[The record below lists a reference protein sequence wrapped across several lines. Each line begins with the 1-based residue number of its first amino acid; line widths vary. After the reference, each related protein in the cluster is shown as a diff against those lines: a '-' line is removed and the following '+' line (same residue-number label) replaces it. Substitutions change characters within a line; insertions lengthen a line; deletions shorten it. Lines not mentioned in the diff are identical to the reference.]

1 PFPQYYFP
9 STSSSSSY
17 PPPPPPLP
25 PPPPPPPLLVNQDPN
40 SSCVDNNIF
49 LHQNLNHSHFDQIP
63 LPTPF
68 LLTNNNNNNNNTIIP
83 QILIPE
89 ALINLGVSNSTT
101 PPPLMMTNKAHEDH
115 ISSGSSLNLHGL
127 GPNFVPK
134 KPCKKDRHSKIYTAQ
149 GLRDRRVRLSIEI
162 AREFFDLHDMLG
174 FDKASKTLEWLLT
187 KSKKA
192 IKELSRTKLSC
203 SSRST
208 KISLSSTTSECEE
221 AAVSEVNEAVD
232 RINVENDRNLGGGG
246 GGGGAERVLSISKS
260 DLEKFMSEGVV
271 AAKESRAKA
280 RARARARTK
289 EKRYCYNNNNSTTKR
304 SSTSTTTTSASI
316 TTSTTVP
323 CLSSAQILNQF
334 RSPNFISETGPSS
347 LGLDDHHNQSV
358 VIKRSKLKLFPGSI
372 SSATTHHDEHHQ
384 HQHQEHFCGISKG
397 ESSNH
402 IIYSPTTLLP
412 QNWDTNGAA
421 TVSGR
426 PGFREPST

>member
-1 PFPQYYFP
+1 MFSSTNSPFPQYYFP

-17 PPPPPPLP
+17 PPPPPLP

-49 LHQNLNHSHFDQIP
+49 LHQNLNHSHFEQIP

-68 LLTNNNNNNNNTIIP
+68 SLTNNNNNNIIP
-83 QILIPE
+83 QIIIPE
-89 ALINLGVSNSTT
+89 TLINLGFSNSTT

-221 AAVSEVNEAVD
+221 AAATKVNEAVD

-246 GGGGAERVLSISKS
+246 GGGGAEGVLAISKS

-304 SSTSTTTTSASI
+304 SSTTTSASI
-316 TTSTTVP
+316 TSSTTVT

-347 LGLDDHHNQSV
+347 LGLDDNHNQSV
-358 VIKRSKLKLFPGSI
+358 VIKRSRLKLFPGSI
-372 SSATTHHDEHHQ
+372 SSATTHHEYHQ

-426 PGFREPST
+426 PGFRLPIT